1 MTVERHVLFGD
12 RYDLNLRGEAF
23 NALNRANFNNPA
35 AMIGSPTAGIISSTQ
50 SARILQI
57 AVKLSF

>member
-1 MTVERHVLFGD
+1 MTLERHILFGD

-23 NALNRANFNNPA
+23 NTFNRANFNNPA
-35 AMIGSPTAGIISSTQ
+35 STIGSPTAGVISGTQ
-50 SARILQI
+50 AARILQL